1 MSLTNIDD
9 KLLSIEAAQPIAP
22 IVDIPETNDEPERIE
37 TNEDAEYSDLSES
50 TPIVSEKKVIEKTEE
65 PVIDDYGSEIAT
77 KERTYSESEV
87 QAMIRDRLSRG
98 RQQQE
103 APQPQYQPQ
112 PAQQSAPEYDP
123 NSGESW
129 EAQLE
134 GFIEN
139 TLTKREQQRQQQD
152 WQRQEQETQTNFEVR
167 FNQGMQK
174 YQDFEQVVL
183 GKPLTPQMVIST
195 RGMSDPAAFIYAAAK
210 TQAPEL
216 ERISKIGDPY
226 AQAIELGR
234 LEERMRKSR
243 GNVSQAPKPIAAPK
257 GDMSSEPKQRKWGI
271 DDKLAQIEKE
281 NRAERMRG
289 RDR

>member
-9 KLLSIEAAQPIAP
+9 KLLNIEAGEPVSME
-22 IVDIPETNDEPERIE
+22 VDLPDDTQEIERVE
-37 TNEDAEYSDLSES
+37 TNEADGSTDLSES
-50 TPIVSEKKVIEKTEE
+50 TPITSDEKKEDIKNNEE
-65 PVIDDYGSEIAT
+65 SATDDYGSEIAT
-77 KERTYSESEV
+77 KERVYTESEV

-98 RQQQE
+98 RQQE
-103 APQPQYQPQ
+103 PQQPTYQP
-112 PAQQSAPEYDP
+112 PQQTAPEYDP
-123 NSGESW
+123 NSADSW
-129 EAQLE
+129 EVQLE
-134 GFIEN
+134 SFIDN
-139 TLTKREQQRQQQD
+139 TISKREQQRQQQD
-152 WQRQEQETQTNFEVR
+152 WQRQEQETQANFEVR

-174 YQDFEQVVL
+174 YQDFEQVVM

-234 LEERMRKSR
+234 LEERMRKARS
-243 GNVSQAPKPIAAPK
+243 NVSQAPKPIAAPK
-257 GDMSSEPKQRKWGI
+257 GDMSSEPKTRKWSI
-271 DDKLAQIEKE
+271 DDKLAQADKE